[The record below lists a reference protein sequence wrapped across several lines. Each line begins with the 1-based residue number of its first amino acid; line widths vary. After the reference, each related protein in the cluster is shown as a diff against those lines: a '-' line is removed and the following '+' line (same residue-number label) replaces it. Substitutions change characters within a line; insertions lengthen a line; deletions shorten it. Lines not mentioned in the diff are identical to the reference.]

1 MGASVGMRAI
11 SWSDGDSST
20 EQADSS
26 KAATKAARAGQLG
39 HKRIRRVKG
48 LRKVTF
54 ARLADEFCLQLLC
67 FAGLPGRIVSNTG
80 PFNGLRW
87 QPSPLKITLLDG
99 TLACRGPFLHRDFSS
114 SRLVRLVGGWTPP
127 PPPSGMDFAER
138 LGLWLSAFDAIKL
151 QSAQQTRR
159 SPPGRAQVAPRQA
172 LHGLEQQMQR
182 VRAALAHAIAQDP
195 VAWAGADAA
204 QPGLAPFTRRHAE
217 LQRHMEQMI
226 GPLREQARLSLASAC
241 PRLQPLAALDEV
253 MQQVLAAREQPLLA
267 GLPALLAQ
275 RFAQLQAA
283 AAQALPPETQHIE
296 PTDPAPSE
304 PAAHTAA
311 DALQAFRQDWRQAL
325 LAELDLRL
333 EPVAGLLAALNNEV
347 NPSP

>member
-11 SWSDGDSST
+11 SWSEGDSST
-20 EQADSS
+20 EQADSTTAAA
-26 KAATKAARAGQLG
+26 KAAKLG

-48 LRKVTF
+48 LRKVTL

-67 FAGLPGRIVSNTG
+67 FAGLKGRIVSNTG

-99 TLACRGPFLHRDFSS
+99 TLSCRGPFLHRDFSS
-114 SRLVRLVGGWTPP
+114 SRLVRLVGGWAPP

-159 SPPGRAQVAPRQA
+159 SPTGRAQPAPRQA
-172 LHGLEQQMQR
+172 LRELEQQMQR

-195 VAWAGADAA
+195 VAWAGADAT

-253 MQQVLAAREQPLLA
+253 MQQVLAAREQLLLA
-267 GLPALLAQ
+267 GLQGLLAQ
-275 RFAQLQAA
+275 RLAQLQAA
-283 AAQALPPETQHIE
+283 AAQALPQETEQLE
-296 PTDPAPSE
+296 PTDSPAPD

-333 EPVAGLLAALNNEV
+333 EPVAGLLAAMNNEV
-347 NPSP
+347 NLSP